1 MKNYNQA
8 PLPFMGQKR
17 KFAKQVKDI
26 LAVYSDDVTIVDL
39 FGGSGLLSHT
49 AKSVKPKS
57 NVIYNDFDNYLQ
69 RIDAIP
75 TTNSLLDKIRN
86 IVGNYPENKKLTKEM
101 HQAILDVIKKEE
113 QKREFVDYITLSSSL
128 LFSMKYTTSYEELAK
143 QTFYNTVRK
152 SDYSADGYLEGVEVV
167 SMDYKDLYTLYKNE
181 PNTLFFVDPPYLS
194 TEVGTYTMSW
204 TLSDY
209 LDVLT
214 ILQENDYIYFTS
226 NKSNI
231 IELCEWIGKN
241 KELGNPFKNA
251 TQVRVNSTMNY
262 TSKYTDIMVYKK
274 KP

>member
-26 LAVYSDDVTIVDL
+26 LAVYPDDVTIVDL

-75 TTNSLLDKIRN
+75 ATNSLLDKIRN
-86 IVGNYPENKKLTKEM
+86 IVGDYPENKKLTKEM

-128 LFSMKYTTSYEELAK
+128 LLSLIHIPSP
-143 QTFYNTVRK
+143 R
-152 SDYSADGYLEGVEVV
+152 
-167 SMDYKDLYTLYKNE
+167 
-181 PNTLFFVDPPYLS
+181 DP
-194 TEVGTYTMSW
+194 T
-204 TLSDY
+204 
-209 LDVLT
+209 
-214 ILQENDYIYFTS
+214 
-226 NKSNI
+226 
-231 IELCEWIGKN
+231 
-241 KELGNPFKNA
+241 
-251 TQVRVNSTMNY
+251 
-262 TSKYTDIMVYKK
+262 
-274 KP
+274 